1 MSENTPKPQRAAQQP
16 SGCQVDWT
24 WLEGHEI
31 TGAWSDLQNLLI
43 DLKDG
48 RTLKVRALLY
58 KGEPFLSFDPYYPP
72 KSE

>member
-1 MSENTPKPQRAAQQP
+1 MTQNRDKQQRAGDQP

-24 WLEGHEI
+24 WLEGQEI

-72 KSE
+72 KTD

>member
-1 MSENTPKPQRAAQQP
+1 MADTARDRQRAAEQAA
-16 SGCQVDWT
+16 GCQVDWT
-24 WLEGHEI
+24 WLEGQEI
-31 TGAWSDLQNLLI
+31 TAAWSDLQNLLI

-72 KSE
+72 KTE